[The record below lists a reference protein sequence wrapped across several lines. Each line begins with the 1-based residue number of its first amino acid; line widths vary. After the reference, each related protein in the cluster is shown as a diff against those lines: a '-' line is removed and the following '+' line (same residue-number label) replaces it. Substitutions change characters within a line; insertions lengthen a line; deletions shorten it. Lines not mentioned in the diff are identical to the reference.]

1 MDTEEHEGVQ
11 QAGDRCEECGVKLTE
26 LEQRE
31 ALLGGGPVLCR
42 VHATETAPLEEPEDA
57 DAPED

>member
-1 MDTEEHEGVQ
+1 M
-11 QAGDRCEECGVKLTE
+11 KLTE
-26 LEQRE
+26 MEQRE

-42 VHATETAPLEEPEDA
+42 VHATETAPLEEPDEL

>member
-1 MDTEEHEGVQ
+1 MDTEEKEGVQ
-11 QAGDRCEECGVKLTE
+11 QAGDRCEECGVQLTE
-26 LEQRE
+26 LELRE

-42 VHATETAPLEEPEDA
+42 VHATETAPLEEPEEL

>member
-1 MDTEEHEGVQ
+1 MDPEEHEGVET
-11 QAGDRCEECGVKLTE
+11 AGERCEECGVE
-26 LEQRE
+26 LDGMELRE

-42 VHATETAPLEEPEDA
+42 VHATEVAPLEEPDDA